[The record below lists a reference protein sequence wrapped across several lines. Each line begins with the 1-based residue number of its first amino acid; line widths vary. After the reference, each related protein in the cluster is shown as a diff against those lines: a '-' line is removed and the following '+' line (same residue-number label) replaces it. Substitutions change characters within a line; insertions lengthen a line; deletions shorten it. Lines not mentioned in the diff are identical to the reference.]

1 MVTTLSIPVLKK
13 HWPNVRAITTPSV
26 VKHMETQ
33 LTPAR
38 FEGLWLKYFPGDQI
52 AQPQVPAESTDSNT
66 FHIDRHECRA
76 VEVGHSD
83 TYDMM
88 VLYVPSIHLVVA
100 GDVVYGDVHQFFGE
114 ANTTEKRKEW
124 LRTLDTF
131 ESLNPHTVIAGH
143 KRAGTVDGTFNLQS
157 TREYIFAFEDAVKT
171 SSKWEDLFAEIK
183 DRYPGRINLH
193 AILARALVAFPAR

>member
-1 MVTTLSIPVLKK
+1 
-13 HWPNVRAITTPSV
+13 
-26 VKHMETQ
+26 METQ

-52 AQPQVPAESTDSNT
+52 AQPQVPAEPMNSST
-66 FHIDRHECRA
+66 FQIDGHECRA

-83 TYDMM
+83 TYDTT